1 MDRREFLMQTRP
13 AARASAGRDIL
24 VCVFLRGGADGLSL
38 VPPYADPHY
47 RAARPTLA
55 VAAPGQN
62 GGAIDLDGYFGLHP
76 ALAPLVPLY
85 QSGQLA
91 VIQAVGATQA
101 DRSHFSAQSLMERA
115 VNANSGLDSGWLGRH
130 LQLDAGDQ
138 RKLRGI
144 AIEPALDQSLLGS
157 LDAAAIADAASFN
170 LHSRYGAPWISQL
183 ESLSTGGDSRY
194 AATAETTLRL
204 VRNFREGGIFTAP
217 PDNGATYPAGPFGM
231 RMRQAAQ
238 YIKGDIGVEAIT
250 VNVHGWDTHASQNAA
265 LAGGLRDLA
274 EGLAAFATDLDA
286 RMADVTLVTMSEFGR
301 RLDQNASGGTDH
313 GSGNVMLALGGGVRG
328 GRVYGDWPTLAPAM
342 LDAGALAITTDYRSV
357 LIEWLAQRTGNAQ
370 AASLFPGFSGAA
382 LGVFTA
388 R

>member
-1 MDRREFLMQTRP
+1 MNRRDFLLPRGP
-13 AARASAGRDIL
+13 AGRDTL

-62 GGAIDLDGYFGLHP
+62 GGATDLDGYFGLHP
-76 ALAPLVPLY
+76 ALAPLAPFY
-85 QSGQLA
+85 QGGQLA

-115 VNANSGLDSGWLGRH
+115 VNANSNLYSGWLGRH

-138 RKLRGI
+138 RRLRGV
-144 AIEPALDQSLLGS
+144 AIEPAVDQSLRGS
-157 LDAAAIADAASFN
+157 MDAAAIADAASFE
-170 LHSRYGAPWISQL
+170 LRSRYGAPWISAL
-183 ESLSTGGDSRY
+183 EGLSVNGGSRY
-194 AATAETTLRL
+194 ATTAETTLRL
-204 VRNFREGGIFTAP
+204 VHDFRKRGIFSAP
-217 PDNGATYPAGPFGM
+217 PDNGSTYPAGMFGA

-238 YIKGDIGVEAIT
+238 YIKADIGVEAICI
-250 VNVHGWDTHASQNAA
+250 NAHGWDTHAGQNGT
-265 LAGGLRDLA
+265 LARISRELA
-274 EGLAAFATDLDA
+274 EGLAAFATDLGA
-286 RMADVTLVTMSEFGR
+286 RMADVTLLTMSEFGR

-313 GSGNVMLALGGGVRG
+313 GSGTVMLALGGGVRG
-328 GRVYGDWPTLAPAM
+328 GRVYGEWPTLAPAM
-342 LDAGALAITTDYRSV
+342 LDSSALAITTDYRSV
-357 LIEWLAQRTGNAQ
+357 LIELLAQRAGNTQ

-382 LGVFTA
+382 LGVFAA